1 MASNYVDLRLGVRTP
16 AVGVLQKL
24 LCRTGIA
31 VEVDGEFGPQTQAG
45 VMRFQRMHDL
55 VVDGIVGRETWPRIS
70 ANAGLRIIDF
80 IDVFDPSL
88 YELEAQDI
96 AALGGDPLMIGGAC
110 NGVEQAVSM
119 ILQRAG
125 AGNVFLL
132 RFHGHG
138 APGDA
143 GVSSGQGD
151 DDPNLVER
159 ADIALQNFGDI
170 APQLQRLGPIFGPYG
185 NIQFMHCSTGR
196 GRSGRRLLRSIAQTA
211 GVPVT
216 AAVFDQLGGGFTTFQ
231 FEGPTNTEFPGGE
244 TLRNWS
250 QSRPDFGGVSVL

>member
-1 MASNYVDLRLGVRTP
+1 MASNYVDLRLGARTP

-24 LCRTGIA
+24 LNRTGIG
-31 VEVDGEFGPQTQAG
+31 VDVDGEFGPQTQAG

-55 VVDGIVGRETWPRIS
+55 VVDGIVGRETWPRVS
-70 ANAGLRIIDF
+70 ANAGLDLIDF
-80 IDVFDPSL
+80 IDVFDKSL
-88 YELEAQDI
+88 FDLEAKDI

-110 NGVEQAVSM
+110 NGVEQAVTM

-143 GVSSGQGD
+143 GISTGHGD

-170 APQLQRLGPIFGPYG
+170 APQLQRLRPIFGPYG

-196 GRSGRRLLRSIAQTA
+196 GHAGRNLLRAIAKTV

-231 FEGPTNTEFPGGE
+231 YEGPTNTQFAGNE
-244 TLRNWS
+244 TLRSWS
-250 QSRPDFGGVSVL
+250 QSRPDFAGVSVL

>member
-1 MASNYVDLRLGVRTP
+1 MASNYVDLRIGVRTP

-24 LCRTGIA
+24 LNRTGIA
-31 VEVDGEFGPQTQAG
+31 VDVDGEFGPQTQAG

-55 VVDGIVGRETWPRIS
+55 VVDGIVGRETWPRVS
-70 ANAGLRIIDF
+70 TNADLKIIDF

-88 YELEAQDI
+88 YQLEAQDI

-110 NGVEQAVSM
+110 NGVEQAISM

-138 APGDA
+138 APGVA
-143 GVSSGQGD
+143 SISFGHGD
-151 DDPNLVER
+151 EGWDEH
-159 ADIALQNFGDI
+159 ADIDTGNFNELQT
-170 APQLQRLGPIFGPYG
+170 QLQRLRSIFGPYG

-196 GRSGRRLLRSIAQTA
+196 GPNGRSLLRSIAKTT

-216 AAVFDQLGGGFTTFQ
+216 AAVFDQLGGRFTTFQ
-231 FEGPTNTEFPGGE
+231 FEGPTNTEFAGGE
-244 TLRNWS
+244 TLRSWS
-250 QSRPDFGGVSVL
+250 QSRPDFAGVSVL